1 MAARPRPQ
9 YAAVGALPCAIDLV
23 AFTIGEDGLEVLLV
37 SPPVAEG
44 PWQLPT
50 ATWSPSEDLD
60 AAGAR
65 FASFVVG
72 TTPAWLE
79 QVGATSEPGHPL
91 GAFLSVGWV
100 TVAPRGTPTAGEA
113 AWFAVAALPEGVPM
127 RHRSLIARGRAHLQQ
142 RLDHTTVAF
151 AFLPTQFTLSSLQD
165 VYEALLG
172 RSVHKA
178 SFRRAL
184 AGAALVAPTDEWRS
198 EGRGRPAQLFTLAP
212 RPRNRRGSARAIRF
226 DFPVD

>member
-1 MAARPRPQ
+1 MAGRSRAHV
-9 YAAVGALPCAIDLV
+9 AAIAVPSCAIDLV
-23 AFTIGEDGLEVLLV
+23 AFTVGEQGLEVLLV
-37 SPPVAEG
+37 SPAAARG

-50 ATWSPSEDLD
+50 AAWAASEDLV
-60 AAGAR
+60 AAGSR

-72 TTPAWLE
+72 TMPTWLE
-79 QVGATSEPGHPL
+79 QIGAASDPGHPL
-91 GAFLSVGWV
+91 NAALSVGWV

-113 AWFAVAALPEGVPM
+113 AWFPVAALPAALPP
-127 RHRSLIARGRAHLQQ
+127 RHHTLIARARVHLQH
-142 RLDHTTVAF
+142 RLDHTPVAF
-151 AFLPTQFTLSSLQD
+151 AFLPTHFTLSSLQD

-184 AGAALVAPTDEWRS
+184 AGAALVAPIEEWRS

-212 RPRNRRGSARAIRF
+212 RPRGRRGSARAIRF
-226 DFPVD
+226 DFPLE